1 MAFNPE
7 LANRL
12 RDLFGADPQVY
23 ELKMFGGLAF
33 MHRGH
38 MCCGVLADELMV
50 RVGADAYACCLSE
63 AHTRPMDFT
72 GRPMKGM
79 VMVAASGLETAASL
93 RRWVERAVA
102 YTTTLPPKKPKA
114 RKPKPR
120 KPVRAR

>member
-50 RVGADAYACCLSE
+50 RVGADAYASCLGE

-102 YTTTLPPKKPKA
+102 YTTSLPPKKPKT